1 MERVL
6 ANLFDNSLRYAPTG
20 DVTLSAQTTTEQV
33 ELIVVDEGP
42 GIPPE
47 KQKELFQA
55 FQRLGDTSNDNGVG
69 LGLSV
74 VQGFVEAMGGSI
86 ELAATPGATFI
97 LRFPV
102 AGGEQK

>member
-1 MERVL
+1 M
-6 ANLFDNSLRYAPTG
+6 ANLFDNALRYAPTG
-20 DVTLSAQTTTEQV
+20 QVTMSAQTIAEQV
-33 ELIVVDEGP
+33 ELIVGDEGP

-86 ELAATPGATFI
+86 EVAATLGATFI

>member
-1 MERVL
+1 M
-6 ANLFDNSLRYAPTG
+6 RYAPTG
-20 DVTLSAQTTTEQV
+20 AVTLSAQTTIEQV

-86 ELAATPGATFI
+86 EVAATPGATFI